1 MLIDHVLL
9 DMKEREVVSIRSEA
23 TVREALT
30 LLVEHKIGSLPVLD
44 SSGKLIGIFTERD
57 VLIGECGDTKRFH
70 RQFIT
75 EVMTPDPVS
84 CSTNDTV
91 HEAMDRMSRH
101 NVGHLPVVDEERL
114 VGIVSI
120 PDLIKSLYS
129 QAETEK
135 EHLLTYLHGP
145 RFDDTTGGNQDSE
158 SQTPPPSSTTVDQS
172 SLERISG
179 REV

>member
-9 DMKEREVVSIRSEA
+9 DMREREVVSIHSES
-23 TVREALT
+23 TVREALS

-70 RQFIT
+70 GQLVM

-84 CSTNDTV
+84 CSTSDSV

-101 NVGHLPVVDEERL
+101 NVGHLPVVDEDKL

-145 RFDDTTGGNQDSE
+145 RFDDTMGDQDSE
-158 SQTPPPSSTTVDQS
+158 THTPPPSSTTADQS
-172 SLERISG
+172 GLEGVSG
-179 REV
+179 REG